1 MDCREMPMML
11 HRSKKVAAV
20 RDEILH
26 TLPPSLIN
34 DDQWKIAYW
43 HFQASFERGWNVI
56 VEMAR
61 GGDVGART
69 EIKSI
74 LSALFTE
81 GIRFEDLPDALY
93 SYVRDQVTGKLSRP
107 RTGRPSARN
116 WPRDFWIYAA
126 MWICEKR
133 GLKPTRTAGKRE
145 EAIESGSQLVAN
157 ILKQSGINKV
167 GVAQI
172 EKIYA
177 SSRARRPQ
185 ITRK

>member
-1 MDCREMPMML
+1 MGCREMPMML

-145 EAIESGSQLVAN
+145 GAIESGSQLVAS
-157 ILKQSGINKV
+157 ILKQSGINEV